1 MAAWAAS
8 TEVVNPKDR
17 SIRSTSLSIVCEY
30 EFEFEFEF
38 ELVFEFGFDSI
49 GVEILDKE
57 IYCRI
62 NVEKFR

>member
-1 MAAWAAS
+1 M
-8 TEVVNPKDR
+8 NPKDR